1 MKFKCY
7 FQVALNKLYTNYNYC
22 TITIVNLQSINLA
35 ELIKSWVKC
44 IGWWQGPLADVNH
57 KMVPK
62 TTKIMGFKGFFGG
75 GVYCSF
81 NFADISLVEIIGIGF
96 WRKIFLF
103 FQIWKKPNYSH
114 KKNKVG
120 FAWSLLGGNRSS
132 LSQDM

>member
-44 IGWWQGPLADVNH
+44 IGWWQGPLADVKH
-57 KMVPK
+57 TTVPK

-75 GVYCSF
+75 GGLLLFQFCWYIFGRNNWEWFLEKNISF
-81 NFADISLVEIIGIGF
+81 FSDLNKTQLFTQKESSGLCMISA
-96 WRKIFLF
+96 WRE
-103 FQIWKKPNYSH
+103 
-114 KKNKVG
+114 
-120 FAWSLLGGNRSS
+120 
-132 LSQDM
+132 